1 MIRLIEAFFC
11 MPFRK
16 RKELIM
22 DTIKGN
28 YAEAVVYA
36 SSIEDY
42 AKAQI
47 KMICDN
53 DISLGSKIRI
63 MPDCHPGKVGPIG
76 LTMTVG
82 NKIIPQLMGIDIGCG
97 MLVSKIKARNIEF
110 QKLDKVIREN
120 VPAGFAIRK
129 APHSKASFDAISDL
143 RCLRAVNVDKAL
155 KSLGTLGG
163 GNHFIEVDKGEDGYY
178 IIIHTGSRHLG
189 VDVADYYTENARR
202 RLANMGKDVPYEVA
216 YVEGPLMED
225 YLYDVKIA
233 TAYASL
239 NREIIL
245 HEILKGMK
253 WKEKE
258 RYESIHNYIGVNPD
272 GVKILRKGAASALEG
287 EPVIIPINMR
297 DGVIL
302 GVGKG
307 NPEWNYSAPHG
318 SGRKIRRTD
327 VQNGYTVS
335 AFKKDMKGIYSTSIC
350 AETLDEAPVAYRGI
364 DEILT
369 AIEDTVEVK
378 EIVKPV
384 YNFKAGKER

>member
-1 MIRLIEAFFC
+1 
-11 MPFRK
+11 MPFRR

-82 NKIIPQLMGIDIGCG
+82 NKLIPQLMGIDIGCG

-110 QKLDKVIREN
+110 QKLDKVIKEN

-129 APHSKASFDAISDL
+129 SPHSKASFDVISDL
-143 RCLRAVNVDKAL
+143 RCMRAVNVDKAL

-239 NREIIL
+239 NRKIIL
-245 HEILKGMK
+245 HEILKGIK
-253 WKEKE
+253 WKEEE

-369 AIEDTVEVK
+369 AIEDAVEVK

>member
-1 MIRLIEAFFC
+1 
-11 MPFRK
+11 
-16 RKELIM
+16 M
-22 DTIKGN
+22 DTISGN
-28 YAEAVVYA
+28 YADAIVYA

-42 AKAQI
+42 ARSQI
-47 KMICDN
+47 RMICDN

-76 LTMTVG
+76 LTMTVT
-82 NKIIPQLMGIDIGCG
+82 NKVIPQLMGIDIGCG
-97 MLVSKIKARNIEF
+97 MLVCKIKVRNIEF
-110 QKLDKVIREN
+110 QKLDTVVREN
-120 VPAGFAIRK
+120 VPAGFKIRK
-129 APHSKASFDAISDL
+129 APHGKADFGMISEL
-143 RCLRAVNVDKAL
+143 RCLRAINIDKAL

-163 GNHFIEVDKGEDGYY
+163 GNHFIEVDNGDDGYY

-202 RLANMGKDVPYEVA
+202 RLVNMGRDIPYETA
-216 YVEGPLMED
+216 YVEGPLMDD
-225 YLYDVKIA
+225 YLYDVKI
-233 TAYASL
+233 TTQYASL

-253 WKEKE
+253 WKEEE
-258 RYESIHNYIGVNPD
+258 RYESIHNYIGELPD
-272 GVKILRKGAASALEG
+272 GTKILRKGAASALEG
-287 EPVIIPINMR
+287 EKVIIPVNMR

-307 NPEWNYSAPHG
+307 NPEWNFSAPHG
-318 SGRKIRRTD
+318 SGRKIKRTE
-327 VQNGYTVS
+327 VQNSYTVS

-364 DEILT
+364 DEILSVV
-369 AIEDTVEVK
+369 EDTVEVK

>member
-1 MIRLIEAFFC
+1 MHLIEVVFACLFEDE
-11 MPFRK
+11 RK
-16 RKELIM
+16 LIM

-76 LTMTVG
+76 LTMTVT

-97 MLVSKIKARNIEF
+97 MLVAKIKARNIEF

-129 APHSKASFDAISDL
+129 APHSKAYFDVISDL
-143 RCLRAVNVDKAL
+143 RCLRSVNVDKAL

-189 VDVADYYTENARR
+189 VDVADCYTENARL

-225 YLYDVKIA
+225 YLYDVKIV

-253 WKEKE
+253 WKEEE

-350 AETLDEAPVAYRGI
+350 AETLDEAPVAYRGV
-364 DEILT
+364 DEILS

>member
-1 MIRLIEAFFC
+1 M
-11 MPFRK
+11 K
-16 RKELIM
+16 
-22 DTIKGN
+22 DN
-28 YAEAVVYA
+28 VV
-36 SSIEDY
+36 E
-42 AKAQI
+42 
-47 KMICDN
+47 
-53 DISLGSKIRI
+53 
-63 MPDCHPGKVGPIG
+63 
-76 LTMTVG
+76 
-82 NKIIPQLMGIDIGCG
+82 
-97 MLVSKIKARNIEF
+97 
-110 QKLDKVIREN
+110 
-120 VPAGFAIRK
+120 
-129 APHSKASFDAISDL
+129 
-143 RCLRAVNVDKAL
+143 
-155 KSLGTLGG
+155 
-163 GNHFIEVDKGEDGYY
+163 GEDGYY
-178 IIIHTGSRHLG
+178 IIIHTGSRHVG

-253 WKEKE
+253 WKEEE
-258 RYESIHNYIGVNPD
+258 RYESIHNYIATHPD
-272 GVKILRKGAASALEG
+272 GVRILRKGAASALEG

-318 SGRKIRRTD
+318 SGRKIKRTD

-335 AFKKDMKGIYSTSIC
+335 AFKKDMKGIYSTSIS

-364 DEILT
+364 DEILS

>member
-1 MIRLIEAFFC
+1 
-11 MPFRK
+11 
-16 RKELIM
+16 M

-28 YAEAVVYA
+28 CAEAVVYA
-36 SSIEDY
+36 SSIDDY

-82 NKIIPQLMGIDIGCG
+82 HKVIPQLMGIDIGCG

-110 QKLDKVIREN
+110 PKLDKVIRGN
-120 VPAGFAIRK
+120 IPAGFAVRK
-129 APHSKASFDAISDL
+129 SPHHKASFDVISDL
-143 RCLRAVNVDKAL
+143 RCIRSVNGDKAL

-163 GNHFIEVDKGEDGYY
+163 GNHFIEVDRGEDGYY

-189 VDVADYYTENARR
+189 VEVADYYTENARR
-202 RLANMGKDVPYEVA
+202 RLVNMGKDVPYEMA
-216 YVEGPLMED
+216 YVEGNMMD
-225 YLYDVKIA
+225 DFLYDSAIA

-253 WKEKE
+253 WKEVE
-258 RYESIHNYIGVNPD
+258 RYESVHNYLATLSD
-272 GVKILRKGAASALEG
+272 GTNILRKGAASALEG
-287 EPVIIPINMR
+287 EKVVIPINMR

-318 SGRKIRRTD
+318 SGRKIKRLD

-335 AFKKDMKGIYSTSIC
+335 SFKKDMKGIYSTSIG

-364 DEILT
+364 DEILSV
-369 AIEDTVEVK
+369 IEDTVEVK
-378 EIVKPV
+378 EIVNPV

>member
-1 MIRLIEAFFC
+1 
-11 MPFRK
+11 MPFRR

-82 NKIIPQLMGIDIGCG
+82 NKIIPQLMGCDIGCG

-364 DEILT
+364 DEILS

>member
-1 MIRLIEAFFC
+1 

-28 YAEAVVYA
+28 YAEAIVYA
-36 SSIEDY
+36 TSIEDY
-42 AKAQI
+42 TKAQI

-82 NKIIPQLMGIDIGCG
+82 HKVIPQLMGIDIGCG
-97 MLVSKIKARNIEF
+97 MLVSKIKTRNIEF

-129 APHSKASFDAISDL
+129 APHSKASFDVISDL
-143 RCLRAVNVDKAL
+143 RCLRAVNTDKAL

-202 RLANMGKDVPYEVA
+202 RLVNMGKDVPYEVA

-225 YLYDVKIA
+225 YLHDAAIA

-253 WKEKE
+253 WKEEE
-258 RYESIHNYIGVNPD
+258 RYESVHNYIAALPD
-272 GVKILRKGAASALEG
+272 GTNILRKGAASALAG
-287 EPVIIPINMR
+287 ESVIIPINMR

-302 GVGKG
+302 GIGKG

-318 SGRKIRRTD
+318 SGRKIKRTE

-335 AFKKDMKGIYSTSIC
+335 AFKKDMKGIYSTSIS
-350 AETLDEAPVAYRGI
+350 AETLDEAPIAYRGI
-364 DEILT
+364 DEILSVV
-369 AIEDTVEVK
+369 ADTVEVK

>member
-1 MIRLIEAFFC
+1 
-11 MPFRK
+11 MPFFQK
-16 RKELIM
+16 RKETIM
-22 DTIKGN
+22 DTIIGN
-28 YAEAVVYA
+28 YAEAAVYA
-36 SSIEDY
+36 SGMDDY

-53 DISLGSKIRI
+53 DISLGSKVRI

-76 LTMTVG
+76 LTMTVT
-82 NKIIPQLMGIDIGCG
+82 NKVIPQLMGIDIGCG
-97 MLVSKIKARNIEF
+97 MLVAKINVRNIDF
-110 QKLDKVIREN
+110 RKLDKVIREN
-120 VPAGFAIRK
+120 VPAGFGVRK
-129 APHSKASFDAISDL
+129 VPHNRADISAISGL
-143 RCLRAVNVDKAL
+143 RCFRAVNADKAL

-202 RLANMGKDVPYEVA
+202 RLINMGRIVPYETA
-216 YVEGPLMED
+216 YVEGPLMDD
-225 YLYDVKIA
+225 YLYDVKIT

-253 WKEKE
+253 WKDEV
-258 RYESIHNYIGVNPD
+258 RYESIHNYIATLPD
-272 GVKILRKGAASALEG
+272 GTDILRKGAASALAG

-302 GVGKG
+302 GTGKG
-307 NPEWNYSAPHG
+307 NPDWNYSAPHG
-318 SGRKIRRTD
+318 SGRKIKRTE
-327 VQNGYTVS
+327 VQNSYTVS
-335 AFKKDMKGIYSTSIC
+335 AFKKDMQGIYSTSIS

-364 DEILT
+364 DEIMSV
-369 AIEDTVEVK
+369 IEDTVEVK
-378 EIVKPV
+378 EVVKPV

>member
-1 MIRLIEAFFC
+1 
-11 MPFRK
+11 MPFRR

-129 APHSKASFDAISDL
+129 APHSKATFDVISDL
-143 RCLRAVNVDKAL
+143 RCLRSVNVDKAL

-189 VDVADYYTENARR
+189 VDVADYYTENAMR
-202 RLANMGKDVPYEVA
+202 RLANMGKDVPYEIA

-225 YLYDVKIA
+225 YLYDVKIV

-239 NREIIL
+239 NRKIIL

-253 WKEKE
+253 WKEEE
-258 RYESIHNYIGVNPD
+258 RYESIHNYIATNPD
-272 GVKILRKGAASALEG
+272 GVKILRKGATSALEG

-318 SGRKIRRTD
+318 SGRNIRRTD

-364 DEILT
+364 DEILSV
-369 AIEDTVEVK
+369 IEDTVEVK

>member
-1 MIRLIEAFFC
+1 
-11 MPFRK
+11 MPFRR
-16 RKELIM
+16 RKESIM

-76 LTMTVG
+76 LTMTVT
-82 NKIIPQLMGIDIGCG
+82 NKVIPQLMGIDIGCG
-97 MLVSKIKARNIEF
+97 MLVAKIKARNIEF
-110 QKLDKVIREN
+110 QKLDNVIREN

-129 APHSKASFDAISDL
+129 GPHSKASFDVISDL
-143 RCLRAVNVDKAL
+143 RCLRSVNVDKAL

-163 GNHFIEVDKGEDGYY
+163 GNHFIEVDKGCDGYY

-253 WKEKE
+253 WKEEE
-258 RYESIHNYIGVNPD
+258 RYESIHNYISTNPD

-287 EPVIIPINMR
+287 EPAIIPINMR

-307 NPEWNYSAPHG
+307 NSEWNYSAPHG

-364 DEILT
+364 DEILST
-369 AIEDTVEVK
+369 IEDTVEVK

>member
-1 MIRLIEAFFC
+1 

-28 YAEAVVYA
+28 YAEAIVYA
-36 SSIEDY
+36 TSIEDY
-42 AKAQI
+42 TKAQI

-53 DISLGSKIRI
+53 DISHGSKIRI

-82 NKIIPQLMGIDIGCG
+82 HKVIPQLMGIDIGCG
-97 MLVSKIKARNIEF
+97 MLVSKIKTRNIEF

-129 APHSKASFDAISDL
+129 APHSKASFDVISDL
-143 RCLRAVNVDKAL
+143 RCLRAVNTDKAL

-202 RLANMGKDVPYEVA
+202 RLVNMGKDVPYEVA

-225 YLYDVKIA
+225 YLHDAAIA

-253 WKEKE
+253 WKEEE
-258 RYESIHNYIGVNPD
+258 RYESVHNYIAALPD
-272 GVKILRKGAASALEG
+272 GTNILRKGAASALAG
-287 EPVIIPINMR
+287 ESVIIPINMR

-302 GVGKG
+302 GIGKG

-318 SGRKIRRTD
+318 SGRKIKRTE

-335 AFKKDMKGIYSTSIC
+335 AFKKDMKGIYSTSIS
-350 AETLDEAPVAYRGI
+350 AETLDEAPIAYRGI
-364 DEILT
+364 DEILSVV
-369 AIEDTVEVK
+369 ADTVEVK

>member
-1 MIRLIEAFFC
+1 

-36 SSIEDY
+36 TSIEDY

-53 DISLGSKIRI
+53 DMSLGSKIRI

-82 NKIIPQLMGIDIGCG
+82 HKVIPQLMGIDIGCG

-110 QKLDKVIREN
+110 QKLDRVIREN

-129 APHSKASFDAISDL
+129 APHSKASFDVLSDL
-143 RCLRAVNVDKAL
+143 RCLRAVSTDKAL

-189 VDVADYYTENARR
+189 VDDADYYTENARR
-202 RLANMGKDVPYEVA
+202 KLVNMGKDVPYEVA

-225 YLYDVKIA
+225 YLHDAAIA

-253 WKEKE
+253 WKEEE
-258 RYESIHNYIGVNPD
+258 RYESVHNYIATLPD
-272 GVKILRKGAASALEG
+272 GTNILRKGAASALTG

-302 GVGKG
+302 GIGKG

-318 SGRKIRRTD
+318 SGRKIKRTE

-335 AFKKDMKGIYSTSIC
+335 AFKKDMKGIYSTSIS

-364 DEILT
+364 DEILSVV
-369 AIEDTVEVK
+369 ADTVEVK

>member
-1 MIRLIEAFFC
+1 
-11 MPFRK
+11 MPFQK

-36 SSIEDY
+36 TSIEDY

-76 LTMTVG
+76 LTMTVVH
-82 NKIIPQLMGIDIGCG
+82 KVIPQLMGIDIGCG

-110 QKLDKVIREN
+110 QKLDRVIREN
-120 VPAGFAIRK
+120 VPAGFAIGK
-129 APHSKASFDAISDL
+129 ALHGKASFDVLSDL
-143 RCLRAVNVDKAL
+143 RCLRAVNTDKAL

-163 GNHFIEVDKGEDGYY
+163 GNHFIEVDKGKDGYY

-202 RLANMGKDVPYEVA
+202 RLVNMGKDIPYEVA

-225 YLYDVKIA
+225 YLHDAAIA

-253 WKEKE
+253 WKEEE
-258 RYESIHNYIGVNPD
+258 RYESVHNYIATLPD
-272 GVKILRKGAASALEG
+272 GTNILRKGAASALTG

-302 GVGKG
+302 GIGKG

-318 SGRKIRRTD
+318 SGRKIKRTE

-364 DEILT
+364 DEILSVV
-369 AIEDTVEVK
+369 ADTVEVK